1 MTDADDI
8 GTNGQADERD
18 EFEEFARAHPERC
31 VEITPEWKVNLLKK
45 LESAYSSDTP
55 GSPLVDD

>member
-1 MTDADDI
+1 MADADDT
-8 GTNGQADERD
+8 GPNRQADEQD
-18 EFEEFARAHPERC
+18 EFEEFAQAHPERC
-31 VEITPEWKVNLLKK
+31 VQITSEWKENLLKK